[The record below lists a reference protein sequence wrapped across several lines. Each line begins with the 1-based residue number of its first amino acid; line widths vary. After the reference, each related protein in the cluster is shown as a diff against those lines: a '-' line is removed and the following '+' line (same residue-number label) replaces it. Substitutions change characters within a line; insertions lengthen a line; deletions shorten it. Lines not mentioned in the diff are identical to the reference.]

1 LDPAVHV
8 ELTGK
13 DNRLILENLRYIDSL
28 GKKIWIRHVLL
39 PGFTDDV
46 THLKELGEFLTT
58 LNSLELVELL
68 PYHNLGA
75 HKWEKLGLKYPLKD
89 VRPPSGE
96 SLEKAR
102 AMLREMGL
110 NVI

>member
-1 LDPAVHV
+1 VHFK
-8 ELTGK
+8 LTGK
-13 DNRLILENLRYIDSL
+13 DNRLILENLRFIDSL
-28 GKKIWIRHVLL
+28 GKRIWIRHVLL
-39 PGFTDDV
+39 PEFTDDV
-46 THLKELGEFLTT
+46 SHLKRLGEFLKSV
-58 LNSLELVELL
+58 NSLELVELL